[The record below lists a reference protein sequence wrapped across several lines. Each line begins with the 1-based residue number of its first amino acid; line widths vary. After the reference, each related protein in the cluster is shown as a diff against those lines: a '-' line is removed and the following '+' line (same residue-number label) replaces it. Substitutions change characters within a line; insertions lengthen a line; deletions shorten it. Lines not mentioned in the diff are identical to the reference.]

1 MTTMH
6 PNFAS
11 MTIRRTTLDKIRRLA
26 AEDNRSAPSMLD
38 IIVTE
43 YIIRVERKNEKQS
56 NK

>member
-1 MTTMH
+1 MTPMH

-26 AEDNRSAPSMLD
+26 AEDNRSTPSMLD
-38 IIVTE
+38 IIVTD

>member
-1 MTTMH
+1 MH

-11 MTIRRTTLDKIRRLA
+11 MTIRITTLEKIRRLA

-38 IIVTE
+38 IIVTD

>member
-1 MTTMH
+1 MTDMH

-11 MTIRRTTLDKIRRLA
+11 MTIRRTTLEKIRRLA

-38 IIVTE
+38 IIVTD
-43 YIIRVERKNEKQS
+43 YIIRMERKNEKQS

>member
-38 IIVTE
+38 IIVTD
-43 YIIRVERKNEKQS
+43 YIIRMERKNEKQS